1 MKKLMGALLS
11 CVLLLQGCGHS
22 EKSPA
27 TLDYAKQFAINIP
40 AYWEIADFNVEATEN
55 VGNKVEPM
63 YQARFKATVKL
74 KTRTYEIASR
84 EDNALFIRPMADKGE
99 KREIYGR
106 ALAELSMGNWKI
118 NFSLENN
125 PIPSMGQP
133 KDFFIEAKVI
143 VVGTP
148 EESEYRAQIRQER
161 GKALKTQQLEE
172 ERQHAEQ
179 EKRRIAEEGEGKRAI
194 EAARRGQEAHAAK
207 AEAEKVAV
215 LEKHKAKLLGRIRSN
230 RGYFIDSDKIV
241 EDGRGH
247 YRSFKGRNNVYVM
260 SPIGSEYGDRIPAY
274 IELECFI
281 PANGASLVAE
291 YANWC
296 DYDNAKIE
304 TDFVARL
311 VVIDNNEVRHVLN
324 EEVVSNFQGWVSKEI
339 PLDAFSNQFVRVRLE
354 DVAGGSNSWNCEFC
368 AVAAFYVLR

>member
-1 MKKLMGALLS
+1 MPRYIISAMF

-22 EKSPA
+22 EKRPG
-27 TLDYAKQFAINIP
+27 TQDYAKQFAVSIP

-74 KTRTYEIASR
+74 KTRTYEIVSR

-148 EESEYRAQIRQER
+148 EESEYRVQIRQER

-179 EKRRIAEEGEGKRAI
+179 EKRRIAEEEEGKRAI
-194 EAARRGQEAHAAK
+194 EAARREREAHAAK

-260 SPIGSEYGDRIPAY
+260 HPIGSEYGDRIPAY

-291 YANWC
+291 YASYC
-296 DYDNAKIE
+296 DFDTKDR
-304 TDFVARL
+304 TDFVARV

-324 EEVVSNFQGWVSKEI
+324 EEVVSNSQGWVSKEI

-354 DVAGGSNSWNCEFC
+354 DVAGGSNSWFCEFC
-368 AVAAFYVLR
+368 ALAAFYVVR

>member
-22 EKSPA
+22 EKRPG
-27 TLDYAKQFAINIP
+27 TQDYAKQFVVTIP

-55 VGNKVEPM
+55 VGNKVEPV

-99 KREIYGR
+99 KREIYGL
-106 ALAELSMGNWKI
+106 AVAELSMGNWKI

-133 KDFFIEAKVI
+133 KDFFIGAKVI

-161 GKALKTQQLEE
+161 EKALKTQQLEE

-194 EAARRGQEAHAAK
+194 EAARRERKGQEAKVEVEKAAT
-207 AEAEKVAV
+207 

-241 EDGRGH
+241 QDGRGH
-247 YRSFKGRNNVYVM
+247 YRSFKGRNNVYIMHPV
-260 SPIGSEYGDRIPAY
+260 SEYDGKPAY

-291 YANWC
+291 YANYC
-296 DYDNAKIE
+296 DFDNAKIE
-304 TDFVARL
+304 TDFVARV

-354 DVAGGSNSWNCEFC
+354 DAAGGSNSWYCEFC

>member
-1 MKKLMGALLS
+1 MPRYIISAMF
-11 CVLLLQGCGHS
+11 CVLLLQSCGHS
-22 EKSPA
+22 EKRPG
-27 TLDYAKQFAINIP
+27 TQDYAKQFAVSIP

-247 YRSFKGRNNVYVM
+247 YRSFKGRTNVFVM
-260 SPIGSEYGDRIPAY
+260 HPVSQYTGEPAY

-291 YANWC
+291 YASYC
-296 DYDNAKIE
+296 DFDTKDR
-304 TDFVARL
+304 TDFIARV

-324 EEVVSNFQGWVSKEI
+324 EEVVSNSQGWVSKEI

-354 DVAGGSNSWNCEFC
+354 DAAGGSNSWFCEFC
-368 AVAAFYVLR
+368 ALAAFYVVR

>member
-1 MKKLMGALLS
+1 MTRYIISAMF

-22 EKSPA
+22 EKRPG
-27 TLDYAKQFAINIP
+27 TQDYAKQFAVSIP

-179 EKRRIAEEGEGKRAI
+179 EKRRIAEEEEGKRAI
-194 EAARRGQEAHAAK
+194 EAARREREAQVAKVEVKNAA
-207 AEAEKVAV
+207 A

-247 YRSFKGRNNVYVM
+247 YRSFKGRTNVFVM
-260 SPIGSEYGDRIPAY
+260 HPVSQYTGEPAY

-291 YANWC
+291 YASYC
-296 DYDNAKIE
+296 DFDTKDR
-304 TDFVARL
+304 TDFIARV

-324 EEVVSNFQGWVSKEI
+324 EEVVSNSQGWVSKEI

-354 DVAGGSNSWNCEFC
+354 DAAGGSNSWFCEFC
-368 AVAAFYVLR
+368 ALAAFYVVR